1 MTCGPPP
8 RLFCCCCSSEG
19 GGFRSMKAEMCS
31 KLPGFPEGT
40 YLAVHPLPGGG
51 TSASERCLLV
61 EGVGWEGSAQP
72 ARECE
77 GTHVSR
83 SAARPG
89 QPSRSRLCS
98 WLGPAHCYTIS
109 FTDFSTLALPA
120 APQSQGGGGISQG
133 RKNKW
138 LSRGL
143 AVGGGREGAHTGNPS
158 QDSCHLVSGTTC
170 GEVRTRGRG
179 FCKSVGVLLLP
190 PSGSAG
196 PKQGVISMKEQDISR
211 MQSMALGK

>member
-1 MTCGPPP
+1 MGC
-8 RLFCCCCSSEG
+8 
-19 GGFRSMKAEMCS
+19 
-31 KLPGFPEGT
+31 
-40 YLAVHPLPGGG
+40 
-51 TSASERCLLV
+51 
-61 EGVGWEGSAQP
+61 EGSAQP
-72 ARECE
+72 VRECE

-98 WLGPAHCYTIS
+98 WLRPLHCSAIS

-143 AVGGGREGAHTGNPS
+143 AVGGGREGAHTKNPARI
-158 QDSCHLVSGTTC
+158 LVTWC
-170 GEVRTRGRG
+170 LELPVGRSELEG
-179 FCKSVGVLLLP
+179 AGFFCKSVLLLP

-196 PKQGVISMKEQDISR
+196 PKQGVTPIQGQDVS
-211 MQSMALGK
+211 GK